1 MPQLKQQAIGERV
14 RKLREQ
20 RGLSLRGLAN
30 ATDFSASFMSQV
42 ENGLVSPSIDSMGRI
57 ASALGF
63 TLGEF
68 FASVGAGEGGLVVR
82 AADRVEMPSAWSLA
96 TIEALS
102 PMSRGRLVEPLL
114 ITLKPGGRSGKYPSA
129 PTREEFAYVVQGE
142 VDLTLGPETF
152 HLCAGDAVT
161 ILRGELR
168 RWVNPAQTPAIVL
181 IVAVL

>member
-1 MPQLKQQAIGERV
+1 MLRLKQQAIGELV
-14 RKLREQ
+14 RRLREQ
-20 RGLSLRGLAN
+20 RGLSLRGMAG
-30 ATDFSASFMSQV
+30 ATNFSPSFISQV

-82 AADRVEMPSAWSLA
+82 VADRVEMPSAWSKA
-96 TIEALS
+96 TIEGLS
-102 PMSRGRLVEPLL
+102 PMSRGRLTEPLL
-114 ITLKPGGRSGKYPSA
+114 ITLQPGGRSGKHPSA
-129 PTREEFAYVVQGE
+129 PPREEFAYVIQGE
-142 VDLTLGPETF
+142 VDLTLGPDTF
-152 HLCAGDAVT
+152 RLCAGDAVT

-168 RWVNPAQTPAIVL
+168 RWVNPAHAPATVL